1 MLQKRKQP
9 RWCGAARGIVCKSE
23 ATRGFALQR
32 NSYVSP
38 RELYMWSVTLS
49 QILCNYPGG
58 TELWRM
64 AQSIRKF
71 LGIGMRERKGNGSL
85 FSLQEVVGRQWS
97 NCHLWKLW
105 KGLKFLLANRCM
117 LGKHCKVE
125 VCDVNAGVAFTGRII
140 NIWTILP
147 RRSKDRKKKKKRHER
162 DQEGTGEKTPIMLGH
177 QQFSFL
183 QGQAAQPYI
192 NVLLSLSK
200 AFQSSPASSNFK
212 HDLQR
217 CFPHSCQWILH
228 LVPDEKSGSLQAEA
242 GAAQKKIWRPS

>member
-9 RWCGAARGIVCKSE
+9 RWCGAARGIVCKSG

-32 NSYVSP
+32 NSYISP

-64 AQSIRKF
+64 TQSVRKF
-71 LGIGMRERKGNGSL
+71 LGIGMRETKGNGSL
-85 FSLQEVVGRQWS
+85 FSLQEAVGRQWS

-105 KGLKFLLANRCM
+105 KGLKFLLANRCT

-147 RRSKDRKKKKKRHER
+147 RRSKDGKKKEKAWTRSRGNRWKNPNHV
-162 DQEGTGEKTPIMLGH
+162 GTP
-177 QQFSFL
+177 
-183 QGQAAQPYI
+183 A
-192 NVLLSLSK
+192 VLLSPGTGCTALHK
-200 AFQSSPASSNFK
+200 CFAQPFK
-212 HDLQR
+212 GISEL
-217 CFPHSCQWILH
+217 SCQL
-228 LVPDEKSGSLQAEA
+228 EF
-242 GAAQKKIWRPS
+242 